1 METQKRMTTET
12 AYQDPK
18 TIETQKEVTVE
29 SAYPAPKTMKTQK
42 GMTTEAMYRC
52 FIYVALITLAISIV
66 IPVAWVFLASVKQNS
81 EFYGSPWAMP
91 KSFYFQNFI
100 DAFQKANMG
109 TYMLN
114 SVMVTALALLIL
126 LIVAL
131 PAAYVLARYT
141 FRGSKLINTFFKAG
155 LFINVN
161 YIVVPIFLMLLDGD
175 NFLRSQLGDGL
186 LLDNLFILAVVYAA
200 TALPFTIYLLSSFFQ
215 SLPSTYE
222 EAALVDGAGYF
233 KTMISVM
240 IPIARPSIIAV
251 ILFNFLAFWNEY
263 IIALTLIPGP
273 NKTLPV
279 GLMNLM
285 AAQKSAANYGQMY
298 AGMVLVMLPTLILY
312 IIVQKKLTQGM
323 TLGGLKD

>member
-12 AYQDPK
+12 AYRDPK

-131 PAAYVLARYT
+131 PAAYVLTRYT
-141 FRGSKLINTFFKAG
+141 FRGNKLINTFLK
-155 LFINVN
+155 
-161 YIVVPIFLMLLDGD
+161 LD
-175 NFLRSQLGDGL
+175 
-186 LLDNLFILAVVYAA
+186 Y
-200 TALPFTIYLLSSFFQ
+200 SS
-215 SLPSTYE
+215 
-222 EAALVDGAGYF
+222 
-233 KTMISVM
+233 M
-240 IPIARPSIIAV
+240 
-251 ILFNFLAFWNEY
+251 
-263 IIALTLIPGP
+263 
-273 NKTLPV
+273 
-279 GLMNLM
+279 
-285 AAQKSAANYGQMY
+285 
-298 AGMVLVMLPTLILY
+298 
-312 IIVQKKLTQGM
+312 
-323 TLGGLKD
+323 